1 MDVDTRLLR
10 YFAAIAQEGNLTRA
24 ANQLF
29 VSQPSLTKQLR
40 HLESQLGVRLFTRS
54 STGMTLTDAGHALAE
69 RVPPVL
75 AGWEAAV
82 SETRGAARVLRVGFL
97 TSTANAA
104 TQDVVTAFRELRP
117 GWRVDLRQ
125 APWSDPTAG
134 LAAEEVPVALLRLPF
149 PGDESFE
156 ARVLFSEPRCVAL
169 PSAHPLAGRDEIAFP
184 ELWDEPV
191 IVAPSLKGTWREHWL
206 ALSERDGREVRVG
219 AVAEQPDE
227 FLGAIAAGHGIALV
241 PASTAHSYPRP
252 DVVHVPVS
260 GVSPSEVGVAW
271 LPDAGE
277 VVADFVRCC
286 LDLTQPRRTGF
297 DAYVAEAWS

>member
-24 ANQLF
+24 AHRLF
-29 VSQPSLTKQLR
+29 VSQPSLTKQLK

-54 STGMTLTDAGHALAE
+54 STGMTLTDAGHALAA

-75 AGWEAAV
+75 AGWDTAV

-97 TSTANAA
+97 ASAANDA
-104 TQDVVTAFRELRP
+104 TQDILAAFGKLRP

-134 LAAEEVPVALLRLPF
+134 LAAAEVPVALLRLPF
-149 PGDESFE
+149 PGEESFGV
-156 ARVLFSEPRCVAL
+156 RMLFSEPRCVAL
-169 PSAHPLAGRDEIAFP
+169 PSVHPLAGRDEIAFP

-191 IVAPSLKGTWREHWL
+191 IVAPTLKGTWRDHWL

-219 AVAEQPDE
+219 AVTERPDE
-227 FLGAIAAGHGIALV
+227 FLGAIAAGCGIALV
-241 PASTAHSYPRP
+241 PASTSRFYSRP
-252 DVVHVPVS
+252 DIVYVPVR

-277 VVADFVRCC
+277 AAADFVRCC
-286 LDLTQPRRTGF
+286 LDVTQSRRTGCGTRS
-297 DAYVAEAWS
+297 D

>member
-24 ANQLF
+24 AHRLF
-29 VSQPSLTKQLR
+29 VSQPSLTKQLKQ
-40 HLESQLGVRLFTRS
+40 LESQLGVRLFTRS
-54 STGMTLTDAGHALAE
+54 STGMTLTDAGHALAS

-75 AGWEAAV
+75 AGWDAAV
-82 SETRGAARVLRVGFL
+82 SETRGAPRVLRVGFL
-97 TSTANAA
+97 ASAANDA
-104 TQDVVTAFRELRP
+104 TQDIVAAFGRLRP

-134 LAAEEVPVALLRLPF
+134 LGAAEVPVALLRLPF
-149 PGDESFE
+149 PGDESCKV
-156 ARVLFSEPRCVAL
+156 RVLFSEPRCVAL
-169 PSAHPLAGRDEIAFP
+169 PSAHRLAGSDEIAFP

-191 IVAPSLKGTWREHWL
+191 IITPSLQGAWREHWL

-219 AVAEQPDE
+219 AVTEQPDE
-227 FLGAIAAGHGIALV
+227 LLGAIAAGHGIALF
-241 PASTAHSYPRP
+241 PASASHCYARP
-252 DVVHVPVS
+252 DVVYVPVS

-277 VVADFVRCC
+277 AAADFVRCC
-286 LDLTQPRRTGF
+286 ADVMQSRRTGCGTR
-297 DAYVAEAWS
+297 SG